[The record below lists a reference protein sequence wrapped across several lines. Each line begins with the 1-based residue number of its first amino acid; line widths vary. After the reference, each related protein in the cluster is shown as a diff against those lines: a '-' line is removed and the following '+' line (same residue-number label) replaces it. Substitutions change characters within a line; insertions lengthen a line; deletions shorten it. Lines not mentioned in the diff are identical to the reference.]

1 MDNNKAPLLS
11 IITTMYNSA
20 AFLSVCI
27 ESVLR
32 QDYRHIE
39 FIIVDDGSQDDSYA
53 IAERYAVQDSRI
65 RLIKLERNMG
75 QPTAMNRALDVC
87 RGELITFLDS
97 DDEIEPCTYADAIS
111 LMRADPQVDVVQ
123 FPVTWG
129 YATHREEWID
139 GALDCIDDREKILT
153 SWTYKEHRMT
163 WIKCD
168 KVFRR
173 ELFEDIRFYPGIYF
187 EDNLAMVALLLRTH
201 KMAFT
206 HTGAYRYYLHSEQK
220 LEWREKHSHDSMLVQ
235 TESIRLLREHYPA
248 LRVVRAEFYS
258 RIANACVIDA
268 KVRGRKSKVALMAKA
283 CLREASLADIFGKNR
298 LSPKAKLKIFALK
311 LWSMLS

>member
-11 IITTMYNSA
+11 IITPMYNSE

-27 ESVLR
+27 ESVLN
-32 QDYRHIE
+32 QEYKNIE
-39 FIIVDDGSQDDSYA
+39 FIIVDDASTDQSYA
-53 IAERYAVQDSRI
+53 IAAHYAKQDARI
-65 RLIKLERNMG
+65 RLIRLEQNGG
-75 QPTAMNRALDVC
+75 QSVARNRALDVAK
-87 RGELITFLDS
+87 GELITFIDS
-97 DDEIEPCTYADAIS
+97 DDAIEPCTYADAIG
-111 LMRADPQVDVVQ
+111 LMQSDETIDLVQ
-123 FPVTWG
+123 FPVRWG

-139 GALDCIDDREKILT
+139 GDGDILVGPEEIM
-153 SWTYKEHRMT
+153 SKWTYKQHRIT
-163 WIKCD
+163 WINCD
-168 KVFRR
+168 KIFRAK
-173 ELFEDIRFYPGIYF
+173 LLDGVSFYPGVYF
-187 EDNLAMVALLLRTH
+187 EDNLVLLEVMMRVN

-311 LWSMLS
+311 IWSMLS